1 MALTLGQITSWSE
14 LWWLQQLDPFLGGN
28 PRRACIFLDAGFE
41 WCFCDLFWC
50 ELMNLSRNPEAGW
63 EGVKCA
69 CTWYTVV
76 KNTSFGSRQTLS
88 LNQLCNPGFRFPT
101 VK

>member
-1 MALTLGQITSWSE
+1 
-14 LWWLQQLDPFLGGN
+14 
-28 PRRACIFLDAGFE
+28 
-41 WCFCDLFWC
+41 
-50 ELMNLSRNPEAGW
+50 MNLSRNPQAGW